1 MQFAIAICSLTI
13 LRYYFTTVQYTI
25 YFAPHHS
32 LTACLLKVWY
42 ALPKYMMM
50 LQIPYRLH
58 EWPTSLSHGMS
69 TLNCTQIPSCS
80 SLVSLH
86 PAAVLLTK
94 LINMTC
100 KLCGSHSCVFWN
112 RFSRQRSTAYE
123 NLVWAGLWAMTMGG
137 AGQNVGQSWCHHGT
151 GSSCGGSSLAE
162 EMYALQQDCGNK
174 QALDYSWTCK
184 KIANCFYFKK
194 THSM

>member
-13 LRYYFTTVQYTI
+13 LRYYFTTLQYTI
-25 YFAPHHS
+25 YFALRHS

-42 ALPKYMMM
+42 TLPKYMMM

-58 EWPTSLSHGMS
+58 EWPASLSHGMPTSNS
-69 TLNCTQIPSCS
+69 TPIPSCS
-80 SLVSLH
+80 SPVSLH

-94 LINMTC
+94 LINHMQVMWQF
-100 KLCGSHSCVFWN
+100 LSYSCVFWN
-112 RFSRQRSTAYE
+112 QFSRQRNTAYE
-123 NLVWAGLWAMTMGG
+123 NLVWAGLWVMTMGG

-184 KIANCFYFKK
+184 KIPNCFY
-194 THSM
+194 